1 MCEVDRVTRNIK
13 EIVTESG
20 VALEQNYLTKTKRL
34 EHDAT
39 TCIGCGICSTVCPKE
54 AITLTE
60 PYLDEGRL
68 VERPRVEI
76 DPEKCILCGTCAV
89 FCPTSS
95 LNATTDG
102 KTYLTVVRHDVMPTL
117 TRYIY
122 VDSAKCDPSCE
133 LKCQEACPVDA
144 ISVSTNAEGNTITD
158 VEVDWKACIFCK
170 QCEAACPY
178 DLIRVQ
184 KPFEGTTEIDTGK
197 CPEGCMACVDACP
210 SDALSMADGKPEV
223 DQTFCIL
230 CSACE
235 GVCPEDAVSVNR
247 TSVNCPSVRSG
258 AWFKVLEK
266 LTSPEVLARELGIDA
281 SKRRKEIVGETYSRL
296 PA

>member
-1 MCEVDRVTRNIK
+1 VSRNIK
-13 EIVTESG
+13 EIASEGG
-20 VALEQNYLTKTKRL
+20 VVLEQNYLTKTKRL
-34 EHDAT
+34 EYDNRA
-39 TCIGCGICSTVCPKE
+39 CVGCGICSTVCPKE
-54 AITLTE
+54 AISLTE
-60 PYLDEGRL
+60 ASVESGRL
-68 VERPRVEI
+68 VERPRVEF
-76 DPEKCILCGTCAV
+76 DTEKCVLCGICVV

-95 LNATTDG
+95 LNATVDG
-102 KTYLTVVRHDVMPTL
+102 ETYLTVVRHDAMPTL

-122 VDSAKCDPSCE
+122 VDSAKCEPSCE
-133 LKCQEACPVDA
+133 LRCQESCPVDA
-144 ISVSTNAEGNTITD
+144 ITISMSTDEKEIID
-158 VEVDWKACIFCK
+158 VNVDWKACIFCK

-210 SDALSMADGKPEV
+210 SDALSMEDGKPEV

-235 GVCPEDAVSVNR
+235 RVCPGEAISVNR

-281 SKRRKEIVGETYSRL
+281 SKRRKELVGEIYSRL
-296 PA
+296 LA